1 MVNEQQ
7 LQLGPVEQL
16 DGNGLPA
23 QAVLDEAEKT
33 LYAQSIQAPMGED
46 GAEAAPFVAP
56 PLPVEETEDFLD
68 PLGTGLVDP
77 LADDE
82 RDVLPPTLGAAEH
95 GADIYNMAGLGSGLA
110 PITPEAVMQALT
122 TDMPVESIRTLLTGI
137 KEEDAA
143 VKRQIVL
150 DELGNPLKGVE
161 ARLQVAKQMEGF
173 RAFDAN
179 LVNRQ
184 ALHNANWAT
193 QAYEDTDEG
202 DEDYQAAVEYI
213 EDLPENIEP
222 LVDTDLSPEEIQAG
236 YQALLN
242 YAYVQAQE
250 NSGISNF
257 AATLVPFR
265 FQAPV
270 MKIFSAL
277 GLNQD
282 DVVNSVTGNVLL
294 GDALAQI
301 RDHVDGLPLEQKVEA
316 LGTVLRILKP
326 SGGVFKDGNDWV
338 TAHVLSEAFY
348 TDIYGKEVGRD
359 NLIARSAANLL
370 PVGQDTVRDAL
381 SEARGATVLDNA
393 GSLLDIVGV
402 GSVAKGTIKFGSKF
416 LPKSMKHLT
425 HVSPEMASRQL
436 VDALQNPALRARI
449 ADMTGEDIIE
459 NFLPSS
465 SQAFREGSVNGIQE
479 MIARQMEIRESM
491 LRVSGRTNYTAAE
504 RADALKEIDRMFGE
518 FSQRPSST
526 LHIDKSV
533 IADVD
538 NMVDISAVFGRTKDK
553 GWGTLGSAQKAKLD
567 QIENLFGKDAAVEI
581 VMRDKKT
588 GKLIPL
594 PANVSKETRGEFF
607 LQAKDTRTY
616 ESAPTTFHKLVF
628 GDKDIA
634 NLTFA
639 PSRWKVFQKLGLG
652 WTNPGSV
659 FSKNVLDN
667 MSLSARQRTRWNA
680 LTIGLVKEV
689 AALDNAQSRLL
700 NKVIKDGEKIKTA
713 TGRGTVYSPKELR
726 AMGLK
731 EDGVR
736 AYYGYRNA
744 TDILYEAVNTQTR
757 TSMFRQGLQDIHGP
771 TGRVGFGKVLRQQ
784 DALGDISVQTG
795 RRDLDVYDSALGT
808 FVRMSPQDIDNLY
821 KQGGQLA
828 RLRSPIIGKGTNE
841 AAHVIVDARQGSK
854 ALGLPRNVVTKVNGY
869 YPHMW
874 EGNFIVYGTTKNGN
888 RMALGLARTEA
899 EARAVVARK
908 QSVLAR
914 KAQRGSTARFAS
926 FGYDFDRSLA
936 DVGHRGAVMEDIYV
950 NMGGPVYGQRNGGSL
965 RNFSKADGDILVD
978 PIEALVRGFEIVGQS
993 VTKGELAQNMRQ
1005 KLFNYI
1011 QTEGLKLQDM
1021 RALPDPVTNP
1031 LIFEAGKKKAYDKA
1045 SAYLDQ
1051 IEMFLRTPDQV
1062 DQTMSQL
1069 FLGASSFLDNLASR
1083 GVPGAKFLSKKAA
1096 DRAARGADPAA
1107 AVMGFL
1113 HRTAIAASPVKQLA
1127 LQAAQSLVMLG
1138 VSPKGWAKAVAQ
1150 STGVEMLLGLRSMQL
1165 VEGAVAL
1172 NRAEYQ
1178 GALKSVAKLVP
1189 GTTPAELEKI
1199 VDTIFDSGITSA
1211 VGHHSQMRAS
1221 VRSAAEARMRQSASF
1236 INQGRITR
1244 SIGRFATMADQQTFG
1259 RLSQV
1264 GFEAGEN
1271 INQIVTFLTLY
1282 NRDKAAKIANLD
1294 SVDYVR
1300 GLVGKVAEVTG
1311 NMVPE
1316 LGFGYQRGWFKNMFQ
1331 FVSFQQ
1337 KMMQLML
1344 PEWAGGSRSI
1354 TASEKAGMVFA
1365 QFLLFG
1371 RRATAYTDAFYR
1383 MIDTKVNEA
1392 QAENPDSDLV
1402 AGWRAPETQAV
1413 VSGLLFDYMGNE
1425 VLKKLFGPDTP
1436 EFALSDSFAPGG
1448 GSEFMLERLMALGN
1462 GNILTLG
1469 GLSGEKASKL
1479 VQFLN
1484 KVRNVSLAQIQD
1496 LDDIPF
1502 DERAKELATQ
1512 GGGVLLSSMDRFIA
1526 ARAADR
1532 LDGWV
1537 SAGGQVTEGYSGI
1550 LEGELYSVFGI
1561 QTKDRASLYEA
1572 MDKFHSQYKSD
1583 PAFAQQTLDDV
1594 ADKYYKDLLL
1604 YTTKLDAEAPTQA
1617 VFDNMLDQWV
1627 RQRGLLYSV
1636 MEPDEAEYVS
1646 ERVNARLRNALTS
1659 KDSAETTLVNRI
1671 TQDVLKGRM
1680 GREGPEALM
1689 YLENA
1694 PFVQS
1699 NPRLKEIIHST
1710 YVEATTEES
1719 E

>member
-1 MVNEQQ
+1 MANEQQ
-7 LQLGPVEQL
+7 LQLGPVEKL
-16 DGNGLPA
+16 DGNGSPV
-23 QAVLDEAEKT
+23 QAVLDDAEAT
-33 LYAQSIQAPMGED
+33 LYAASVKAPLPGQE
-46 GAEAAPFVAP
+46 GSEAAPFVPP

-95 GADIYNMAGLGSGLA
+95 GADIYNMAGLGSGLP
-110 PITPEAVMQALT
+110 PITPEAVMQALS
-122 TDMPVESIRTLLTGI
+122 TDIPVAAVQQLLTGI
-137 KEEDAA
+137 REEDEA

-179 LVNRQ
+179 LVTRQ

-202 DEDYQAAVEYI
+202 DEDFAAATDYI

-222 LVDTDLSPEEIQAG
+222 LVDTDLTQEEIQLG

-242 YAYVQAQE
+242 YAYVQANE
-250 NSGISNF
+250 GAGIGNF

-270 MKIFSAL
+270 MKIFDAL
-277 GLNQD
+277 GLNRD
-282 DVVNSVTGNVLL
+282 AVNSVAGNVLL
-294 GDALAQI
+294 GDALRQI
-301 RDHVDGLPLEQKVEA
+301 REHIDGLPLEQKVEA

-338 TAHVLSEAFY
+338 TSHVLSEAFY
-348 TDIYGKEVGRD
+348 TDIYGKETSKSVPLYPGTSVGFVD
-359 NLIARSAANLL
+359 PS
-370 PVGQDTVRDAL
+370 TVM
-381 SEARGATVLDNA
+381 DNA

-402 GSVAKGTIKFGSKF
+402 GSVAKGTIKFGGKF
-416 LPKSMKHLT
+416 LPKSLKHLS
-425 HVSPEMASRQL
+425 HVSPQMASTQL
-436 VDALQNPALRARI
+436 VDALQNPALRARL

-479 MIARQMEIRESM
+479 MIARQLEIRESM

-504 RADALKEIDRMFGE
+504 RADAMKEIDRMFGE

-526 LHIDKSV
+526 LHLDKTV
-533 IADVD
+533 IEGAEST
-538 NMVDISAVFGRTKDK
+538 VDIAAVFGRTKDK

-567 QIENLFGKDAAVEI
+567 QVENLFGKDAAVEI

-588 GKLIPL
+588 GKLITP
-594 PANVSKETRGEFF
+594 PANVNSKTRGEFF
-607 LQAKDTRTY
+607 LQAKDSRTY

-628 GDKDIA
+628 GDKDIS

-689 AALDNAQSRLL
+689 ASLDNSQSRLL
-700 NKVIKDGEKIKTA
+700 NKVIKDGEKIKSS
-713 TGRGTVYSPKELR
+713 TGRGTIYSPKELR
-726 AMGLK
+726 AFGLK
-731 EDGVR
+731 EDGVK

-744 TDILYEAVNTQTR
+744 TDILYDAVNTQTR

-771 TGRVGFGKVLRQQ
+771 TGRVGFGKVLREQ
-784 DALGDISVQTG
+784 DALSDISVTTG
-795 RRDLDVYDSALGT
+795 RKDLDVYNSSTGT
-808 FVRMSPQDIDNLY
+808 FVRMSPQEITQLY
-821 KQGGQLA
+821 KEGGQLA
-828 RLRSPIIGKGTNE
+828 RLRTPIIGKGTSE
-841 AAHVIVDARQGSK
+841 AAHVLVDARQGSK

-874 EGNFIVYGTTKNGN
+874 EGNFIVYGTTRNGN

-899 EARAVVARK
+899 EARAVVAKK
-908 QSVLAR
+908 QGVLNR
-914 KAQRGSTARFAS
+914 KAQRGSTARFVS

-1005 KLFNYI
+1005 KLYNYV

-1021 RALPDPVTNP
+1021 RALPDPVSNP
-1031 LIFEAGKKKAYDKA
+1031 LVFEAGKRAQYQKA

-1051 IEMFLRTPDQV
+1051 IEMFLRTPDMV

-1069 FLGASSFLDNLASR
+1069 FLGASGFLDNLAKR
-1083 GVPGAKFLSKKAA
+1083 GVPGAQFLSKKAA

-1113 HRTAIAASPVKQLA
+1113 HRTAIAASPLKQFA

-1138 VSPKGWAKAVAQ
+1138 VSPKSWAAAAAQ
-1150 STGVEMLLGLRSMQL
+1150 STGVELLMGLRSMQL
-1165 VEGAVAL
+1165 VEGAAAL

-1178 GALKSVAKLVP
+1178 AALKSVARMVP
-1189 GTTPAELEKI
+1189 GMSPAELEKV
-1199 VDTIFDSGITSA
+1199 VDTIFDSGLTSA
-1211 VGHHSQMRAS
+1211 VGHHSQMRSS

-1236 INQGRITR
+1236 INQGTVSR
-1244 SIGRFATMADQQTFG
+1244 SVGRFASTLDQQTFG
-1259 RLSQV
+1259 RLSSV

-1282 NRDKAAKIANLD
+1282 NRDKAAKIANLSD
-1294 SVDYVR
+1294 VDYVR
-1300 GLVGKVAEVTG
+1300 SLVGKVAEVTG

-1316 LGFGYQRGWFKNMFQ
+1316 LGFGYQRGWFKNVFQ

-1371 RRATAYTDAFYR
+1371 RRATAYTDAMYR
-1383 MIDTKVNEA
+1383 AIDTKVNEA
-1392 QAENPDSDLV
+1392 QAQDPENNLAAAWQDPT
-1402 AGWRAPETQAV
+1402 TQAV

-1448 GSEFMLERLMALGN
+1448 GSEFMIERLMALSN
-1462 GNILTLG
+1462 GNLLTLG

-1484 KVRNVSLAQIQD
+1484 KVKNISLAQLQD
-1496 LDDIPF
+1496 YDDIPF
-1502 DERAKELATQ
+1502 DERVKELMMQ
-1512 GGGVLLSSMDRFIA
+1512 GGGIAASSVDRMIA

-1537 SAGGQVTEGYSGI
+1537 SAGGTVSEGYAGF
-1550 LEGELYSVFGI
+1550 LEGALYTLFGI
-1561 QTKDRASLYEA
+1561 QTKDRASLYAA
-1572 MDKFHSQYKSD
+1572 MDEFHAQYKSD
-1583 PAFAQQTLDDV
+1583 PAFAQKTLDDV
-1594 ADKYYKDLLL
+1594 ADTYYKDLLL
-1604 YTTKLDAEAPTQA
+1604 FTTKLDREAPSQA

-1636 MEPDEAEYVS
+1636 LEPDEAEYVS

-1659 KDSAETTLVNRI
+1659 RESAEQVLVNRI

-1680 GREGPEALM
+1680 GAEGPEALM

-1694 PFVQS
+1694 PFVKN

-1719 E
+1719 N